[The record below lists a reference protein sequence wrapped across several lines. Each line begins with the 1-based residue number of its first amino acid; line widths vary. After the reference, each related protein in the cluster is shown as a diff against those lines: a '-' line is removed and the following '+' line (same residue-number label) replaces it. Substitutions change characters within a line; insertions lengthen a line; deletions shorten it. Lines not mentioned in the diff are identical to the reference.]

1 MPGRPDCRLAGRGGR
16 AFWAADGRA
25 FWAADRRAFWAA
37 DRRAFWAA
45 GGLALRLP
53 RAARYFGAH
62 RARACAQRAGYWP
75 REARIGRI
83 VSVGSL
89 VSSGPLILAVPVAA
103 AAGAVTFL
111 SPCCLPLVPG
121 YLSYVAG
128 MSGAGAARGRPRAS
142 GSEQAGAGEVTA
154 QEVAVP
160 QATARALAGPRS
172 AGGAPALAGA
182 GAASASAPVLAAPP
196 RSRVVAG
203 TALFVLGFSALYT
216 SYGLALG
223 RLGTTLKSHQTG
235 LTLVLGTLTIV
246 LGLLF
251 AGVLD
256 RFSFAGR
263 IMRPT
268 LRPRAGLAGAPLL
281 GVMFGLSWSPCIG
294 PTLTAVLALAYTSGT
309 AARGAFLAFI
319 YCLGLGIP
327 FLIVALAFQRGMR
340 VFGFARRHA
349 RLVTGIGGGMLVLV
363 GVLEV
368 TGAWTA
374 ALTWMQIHW
383 FLGDTSP
390 I

>member
-1 MPGRPDCRLAGRGGR
+1 
-16 AFWAADGRA
+16 
-25 FWAADRRAFWAA
+25 
-37 DRRAFWAA
+37 
-45 GGLALRLP
+45 
-53 RAARYFGAH
+53 
-62 RARACAQRAGYWP
+62 
-75 REARIGRI
+75 
-83 VSVGSL
+83 VSIGSL
-89 VSSGPLILAVPVAA
+89 VSTGPLILAMPVAA

-121 YLSYVAG
+121 YLSYVTG
-128 MSGAGAARGRPRAS
+128 MSGAGAQPGAKR
-142 GSEQAGAGEVTA
+142 AGARPAEVREPEEA
-154 QEVAVP
+154 KVP
-160 QATARALAGPRS
+160 P
-172 AGGAPALAGA
+172 GAAPPPAAPQPALAGA
-182 GAASASAPVLAAPP
+182 AGAPAAVLAAPP

-223 RLGTTLKSHQTG
+223 RLGTTLKSHQDG
-235 LTLVLGTLTIV
+235 LTVVLGALTIA

-263 IMRPT
+263 IVRPSV
-268 LRPRAGLAGAPLL
+268 RPRAGMAGAPLL

-319 YCLGLGIP
+319 YCLGLGVP

-349 RLVTGIGGGMLVLV
+349 RLITVVGGGMLVAV
-363 GVLEV
+363 GLLEV

-374 ALTWMQIHW
+374 AITWMQIHW
-383 FLGDTSP
+383 FQGYTSP